1 MSRKPHPHLTPAE
14 LELMTILWDAGP
26 STVQAVVDRLPKDRD
41 LAYTTVQTVLNTLHR
56 KGKVKRKL
64 DNRAYY
70 YSPSVSRT
78 HAAASAL
85 QDLVGSL
92 FGGSPEL
99 LVLSM
104 LETHQLT
111 PKKLR
116 ELEQVVAAAER
127 KTGSLKKTGPVKKAG
142 Q

>member
-14 LELMTILWDAGP
+14 LELMTILWEAGP

-64 DNRAYY
+64 QNRAYFY
-70 YSPSVSRT
+70 APAVSRT
-78 HAAASAL
+78 LAAASAL
-85 QDLVGSL
+85 QDLVASL

-111 PKKLR
+111 PEKLR

-127 KTGSLKKTGPVKKAG
+127 KAAQVKKAG